1 MSNFTKLKYN
11 YQAMNDIQNFK
22 KTQEV
27 EPNFCQQ
34 PLPEESL
41 LIDSVED
48 LEAFLSQ
55 PNAVLV
61 DVRNPD
67 ETPKISRFPVLELP
81 LPQLPT
87 LCEQLLPYQHI
98 CFVCVAGVRSMK
110 ALNFVKEQL
119 PNKDLKSFKSGFAP
133 LA

>member
-1 MSNFTKLKYN
+1 MNNFTKLKYN

-34 PLPEESL
+34 PLPEKSL

-61 DVRNPD
+61 DVRNL
-67 ETPKISRFPVLELP
+67 S
-81 LPQLPT
+81 
-87 LCEQLLPYQHI
+87 
-98 CFVCVAGVRSMK
+98 
-110 ALNFVKEQL
+110 
-119 PNKDLKSFKSGFAP
+119 
-133 LA
+133 